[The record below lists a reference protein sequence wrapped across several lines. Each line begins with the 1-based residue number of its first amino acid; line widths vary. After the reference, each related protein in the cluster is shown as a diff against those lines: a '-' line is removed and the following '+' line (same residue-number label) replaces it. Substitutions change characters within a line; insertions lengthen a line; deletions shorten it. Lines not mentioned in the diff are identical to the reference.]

1 MCKSAEYY
9 RKNKENRK
17 VVHQCPHCE
26 YSTTGPKISLK
37 HHILAK
43 HTPEKERPFQCPHEC
58 CNRGFAQKSHL
69 QNHLC
74 KVHNS
79 KEEPG
84 RTKRVLYYIVNRTE
98 KIPTSQKTRERMS
111 FYNDYNILTHE
122 IIKRNIS
129 MSNLH
134 YDMRNG
140 YIEAR
145 PITENDIL
153 SSVIVS

>member
-17 VVHQCPHCE
+17 VVHQCPHCD
-26 YSTTGPKISLK
+26 YSTTGPKIALK

-43 HTPEKERPFQCPHEC
+43 HTPENERPFQCPHEC
-58 CNRGFAQKSHL
+58 CSRGFAQKSHL
-69 QNHLC
+69 QNHLR

-84 RTKRVLYYIVNRTE
+84 RTKEVLYYIVNRTE
-98 KIPTSQKTRERMS
+98 KIPTSHKTRKRMS
-111 FYNDYNILTHE
+111 FYNNYNILTKE

-134 YDMRNG
+134 YDVRNG
-140 YIEAR
+140 YIEAK

-153 SSVIVS
+153 SSVIVC

>member
-17 VVHQCPHCE
+17 VVHQCPHCD
-26 YSTTGPKISLK
+26 YSTTGPKIALK

-43 HTPEKERPFQCPHEC
+43 HTPENERPFQCPHEGC
-58 CNRGFAQKSHL
+58 CRGFAQKIHL
-69 QNHLC
+69 QKHLC
-74 KVHNS
+74 KVHNE
-79 KEEPG
+79 KKQVG
-84 RTKRVLYYIVNRTE
+84 RKKTVLYYIVNRTE
-98 KIPTSQKTRERMS
+98 KIPTSKKTKERMG
-111 FYNDYNILTHE
+111 FYNNHNILTQD

-140 YIEAR
+140 YIVAK

>member
-1 MCKSAEYY
+1 MCKSTEYY

-17 VVHQCPHCE
+17 VVHKCQHCD
-26 YSTTGPKISLK
+26 YSTTGPKTNLK
-37 HHILAK
+37 HHVLAK
-43 HTPEKERPFQCPHEC
+43 HTPENERPYQCPHKDC
-58 CNRGFAQKSHL
+58 CRGFARKIHL
-69 QNHLC
+69 QHHLC
-74 KVHNS
+74 KVHNE
-79 KEEPG
+79 KKQVG
-84 RTKRVLYYIVNRTE
+84 RKKTVLYYIVNRTE
-98 KIPTSQKTRERMS
+98 KIPTSKKTRVRMG
-111 FYNDYNILTHE
+111 FYDNHNILTQD

-140 YIEAR
+140 YIEAK